1 MNRYIIMAKKL
12 ADRFEKESMY
22 LCDLDRKAGDGDH
35 GITIARGFE
44 EACNNVS
51 KLPEDTP
58 ASEVCKEIGYGMLRS
73 MGGASGPIF
82 STFFIQASIVLKGKE
97 GWDADSFVE
106 TVHAAIAGIHDLAG
120 TNRNEKT
127 MLDAMYGSQDALDEG
142 KPSTMAQAVKLA
154 YEGAKKGAESTKEWL
169 QQKEAQSLSENVRKD
184 LWMPEAVA
192 SLLCLKLSQK
202 FLEETN
208 ESNIRLR

>member
-12 ADRFEKESMY
+12 ADRFEKETLY

-44 EACNNVS
+44 EAYNHVS
-51 KLPEDTP
+51 KLPEETS

-97 GWDADSFVE
+97 GWDVASFVE
-106 TVHAAIAGIHDLAG
+106 TVHATIEGIRDLAG
-120 TNRNEKT
+120 TKRNEKT
-127 MLDAMYGSQDALDEG
+127 
-142 KPSTMAQAVKLA
+142 VNV
-154 YEGAKKGAESTKEWL
+154 
-169 QQKEAQSLSENVRKD
+169 QKDS
-184 LWMPEAVA
+184 WMPEAVLF
-192 SLLCLKLSQK
+192 LLYLKLLQK
-202 FLEETN
+202 FLEEIN
-208 ESNIRLR
+208 EGNIRLRQYNGGKEK

>member
-12 ADRFEKESMY
+12 ADRFEKETLY

-44 EACNNVS
+44 EAYNHVS
-51 KLPEDTP
+51 KLPEETS

-97 GWDADSFVE
+97 GWDVASFVE
-106 TVHAAIAGIHDLAG
+106 TVHATIEGISDLAG
-120 TNRNEKT
+120 TKRNEKT
-127 MLDAMYGSQDALDEG
+127 MLDAMYGSEDALDEG
-142 KPSTMAQAVKLA
+142 NPSTLEEAVKLA
-154 YEGAKKGAESTKEWL
+154 LADYVDTFGQEYLDVLNGLYPVE
-169 QQKEAQSLSENVRKD
+169 
-184 LWMPEAVA
+184 
-192 SLLCLKLSQK
+192 
-202 FLEETN
+202 
-208 ESNIRLR
+208 

>member
-12 ADRFEKESMY
+12 ADRFEKETLY

-44 EACNNVS
+44 EAYNHVS
-51 KLPEDTP
+51 KLPEETS

-97 GWDADSFVE
+97 GWDVASFVE
-106 TVHAAIAGIHDLAG
+106 TVHATIEGIRDLAG
-120 TNRNEKT
+120 TN
-127 MLDAMYGSQDALDEG
+127 
-142 KPSTMAQAVKLA
+142 PSTLEEAVKLA
-154 YEGAKKGAESTKEWL
+154 YEGAKKGANRTKE
-169 QQKEAQSLSENVRKD
+169 
-184 LWMPEAVA
+184 MVA
-192 SLLCLKLSQK
+192 TKGRAK
-202 FLEETN
+202 FLGERSKGFMDAGSCSISFIFETIA
-208 ESNIRLR
+208 EIFGGDQ

>member
-12 ADRFEKESMY
+12 ADRFEKETLY

-44 EACNNVS
+44 EAYNHVS
-51 KLPEDTP
+51 KLPEETS

-97 GWDADSFVE
+97 GWDVASFVE
-106 TVHAAIAGIHDLAG
+106 TVHWMREIHQHWKRQL
-120 TNRNEKT
+120 NLLMKE
-127 MLDAMYGSQDALDEG
+127 Q
-142 KPSTMAQAVKLA
+142 
-154 YEGAKKGAESTKEWL
+154 KKGQIEQKKWL
-169 QQKEAQSLSENVRKD
+169 QQKEEQSSLVNVQKD
-184 LWMPEAVA
+184 SWMPEAVLF
-192 SLLCLKLSQK
+192 LLYLKLLQK
-202 FLEETN
+202 FLEEIN
-208 ESNIRLR
+208 EGNIRLRQYNGGKEK

>member
-12 ADRFEKESMY
+12 ADRFEKETLY

-44 EACNNVS
+44 EAYNHVS
-51 KLPEDTP
+51 KLPEETS

-97 GWDADSFVE
+97 GWDVASFVE
-106 TVHAAIAGIHDLAG
+106 TVHATIEGI
-120 TNRNEKT
+120 R
-127 MLDAMYGSQDALDEG
+127 Y
-142 KPSTMAQAVKLA
+142 P
-154 YEGAKKGAESTKEWL
+154 
-169 QQKEAQSLSENVRKD
+169 
-184 LWMPEAVA
+184 
-192 SLLCLKLSQK
+192 
-202 FLEETN
+202 
-208 ESNIRLR
+208 

>member
-12 ADRFEKESMY
+12 ADRFEKETLY

-44 EACNNVS
+44 EAYNHVS
-51 KLPEDTP
+51 KLPEETS

-97 GWDADSFVE
+97 GWDVASFVE
-106 TVHAAIAGIHDLAG
+106 TVHATIEGIRDLAG
-120 TNRNEKT
+120 TKRNEKT
-127 MLDAMYGSQDALDEG
+127 MLDAMYGSADALDEG
-142 KPSTMAQAVKLA
+142 NPSTLEEAVKLA
-154 YEGAKKGAESTKEWL
+154 LADYVDTFGQEYLDVLNGLYPVE
-169 QQKEAQSLSENVRKD
+169 
-184 LWMPEAVA
+184 
-192 SLLCLKLSQK
+192 
-202 FLEETN
+202 
-208 ESNIRLR
+208 

>member
-35 GITIARGFE
+35 GITIARGFK
-44 EACNNVS
+44 EACNSVS

-73 MGGASGPIF
+73 MGGAYGPIF

-97 GWDADSFVE
+97 GWDAASFVE

-154 YEGAKKGAESTKEWL
+154 YEGAKKGAESTKE
-169 QQKEAQSLSENVRKD
+169 
-184 LWMPEAVA
+184 MVA
-192 SLLCLKLSQK
+192 TKGRAK
-202 FLEETN
+202 FLGERSKGFMDAGSCSISFMFETIA
-208 ESNIRLR
+208 EIFGGEK

>member
-12 ADRFEKESMY
+12 ADRFEKETLY

-44 EACNNVS
+44 EAYNHVS
-51 KLPEDTP
+51 KLPEETS

-97 GWDADSFVE
+97 GWDVASFVE
-106 TVHAAIAGIHDLAG
+106 TVHATIEGIRDLAG
-120 TNRNEKT
+120 TKRNEKT
-127 MLDAMYGSQDALDEG
+127 M
-142 KPSTMAQAVKLA
+142 
-154 YEGAKKGAESTKEWL
+154 
-169 QQKEAQSLSENVRKD
+169 
-184 LWMPEAVA
+184 
-192 SLLCLKLSQK
+192 
-202 FLEETN
+202 
-208 ESNIRLR
+208 